1 MDMKIKNIVIQFIVF
16 FSFLVLNAQTI
27 NIPDSAFKRE
37 LLTQGIDENGD
48 GNIQKSEALKVTVLY
63 ATKQGIKDLEG
74 ISQFTNLIEFGC
86 YGNEIKNLD
95 LRNLKKLQYLY
106 AFDNLLE
113 TININGLTE
122 LKDIHIHNNPN
133 LFVNIDFIQFKNLE
147 ELYTK
152 NTRTPKL
159 NLTKLKSLRII
170 DSSNSRLSDI
180 QIEGCENL
188 VQLWLESNQLATV
201 DFKQLA
207 KIEFITLS
215 YNPLKSID
223 IRQLKNLKK
232 ISCLDCGY
240 LKQINTS
247 GCESLEPILW

>member
-1 MDMKIKNIVIQFIVF
+1 MKMKNTIILFTIF
-16 FSFLVLNAQTI
+16 FCYLVLNAQTI
-27 NIPDSAFKRE
+27 NISDAAFKRE

-48 GNIQKSEALKVTVLY
+48 GNIQKAEALKVTVLY
-63 ATKQGIKDLEG
+63 VAKQGIKDLEG

-86 YGNEIKNLD
+86 YGNEIKIVD

-122 LKDIHIHNNPN
+122 LKDVHIHNNPN
-133 LFVNIDFIQFKNLE
+133 LVVNIDFIQFKNLE
-147 ELYTK
+147 ELYVK

-159 NLTKLKSLRII
+159 NLKNLKRLKIV
-170 DSSNSRLSDI
+170 DSSNSRLTDI

-188 VQLWLESNQLATV
+188 KQLWLENNQLVTV

-215 YNPLKSID
+215 SNPLKLID
-223 IRQLKNLKK
+223 IRQLKSLKK
-232 ISCLDCGY
+232 ISCLDCSF

-247 GCESLEPILW
+247 GCENLDPILW